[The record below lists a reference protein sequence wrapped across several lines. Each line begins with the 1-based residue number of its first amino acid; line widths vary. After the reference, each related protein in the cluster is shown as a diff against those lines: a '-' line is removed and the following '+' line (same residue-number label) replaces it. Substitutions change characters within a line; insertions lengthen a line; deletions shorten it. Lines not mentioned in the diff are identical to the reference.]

1 MADRCGRAIELD
13 QIIRCGGLLGGHMLM
28 VRTQKNL
35 TRLFMDR
42 KFPRGNK
49 DDGNDF
55 LEFVWSHS

>member
-1 MADRCGRAIELD
+1 
-13 QIIRCGGLLGGHMLM
+13 MLM

-49 DDGNDF
+49 DDGNEI
-55 LEFVWSHS
+55 LEFVWSHSQLKDL